1 MEDRF
6 IEPTFG
12 GRLKLGVC
20 ALAGFALSVA
30 MDFWWPPFMGY
41 VRALPI
47 CESLPWLM
55 GVFLTFVGLCW
66 LAGLSVFRAALLTLR
81 SGQTPFPG
89 AWIWSRTKVRT
100 GWRARLDGYAFV
112 LLAVAAFVAP
122 LFAAY
127 VLDVQDIFCM
137 HGSCG
142 C

>member
-66 LAGLSVFRAALLTLR
+66 LAGLSVFRATLF
-81 SGQTPFPG
+81 GL
-89 AWIWSRTKVRT
+89 WSATKSKRRGT